1 MKIEIYT
8 KQGES
13 LIKQI
18 FSAVENEDVKTW
30 VIKKNKDGDKLLT
43 HKPEQWCDKALFEMK
58 ATEDKVIIS
67 LCWWKTKGE
76 PADDIKGYYIGRF
89 TELLLVNFK
98 DKFGKFEIIK

>member
-8 KQGES
+8 KQGEN

-30 VIKKNKDGDKLLT
+30 VVRKDKDGDKFLT
-43 HKPEQWCDKALFEMK
+43 HKPEQWYDKALFGMQ
-58 ATEDKVIIS
+58 ATEEKVTIK
-67 LCWWKTKGE
+67 LTWWKDKE
-76 PADDIKGYYIGRF
+76 PSEDIKGYYVGRL

-98 DKFGKFEIIK
+98 NKFGKFEIIK

>member
-8 KQGES
+8 TKGANLVAE
-13 LIKQI
+13 I

-30 VIKKNKDGDKLLT
+30 VVRKDANNTKYLT
-43 HKPEQWCDKALFEMK
+43 HKPEQWYDKALFNIVS
-58 ATEDKVIIS
+58 TSDRVSIS
-67 LCWWKTKGE
+67 ITWWKDKE
-76 PADDIKGYYIGRF
+76 PTEDIKGYYMGRF

>member
-8 KQGES
+8 KQGKD

-30 VIKKNKDGDKLLT
+30 VIRTDNKGTKFLT
-43 HKPEQWCDKALFEMK
+43 HKPEQWYDKALFSMTTSDEK
-58 ATEDKVIIS
+58 VAIQLTWWKDKEPTEDVKS
-67 LCWWKTKGE
+67 
-76 PADDIKGYYIGRF
+76 YYVGRL

-98 DKFGKFEIIK
+98 NKFGKFEIVK

>member
-18 FSAVENEDVKTW
+18 FSAVENENVKTW
-30 VIKKNKDGDKLLT
+30 VLKKNIDGDKFLT
-43 HKPEQWCDKALFEMK
+43 HKPEQWCDKVLLGLK
-58 ATEDKVIIS
+58 ATDEKVIVS
-67 LCWWKTKGE
+67 LYWWENTGE

-98 DKFGKFEIIK
+98 EKFTKFEILK

>member
-8 KQGES
+8 WQGES

-30 VIKKNKDGDKLLT
+30 VVRKDRDGNEFLT
-43 HKPEQWCDKALFEMK
+43 HKPEQWCDKALLRME
-58 ATEDKVIIS
+58 ATEDGVTVVIS
-67 LCWWKTKGE
+67 WWTRAGE
-76 PADDIKGYYIGRF
+76 PTDDIKGYYIGRF

-98 DKFGKFEIIK
+98 NQFQKLEIVK